1 MDKPVRRGPVLEPV
15 WLTQAVVSS
24 TRERLLPVTDDALLA
39 QVRLMRE
46 GGSSPKQ
53 IAKALGLRPAVVA
66 PLVRQVAAAAQSH
79 DDPADRVLLGCWI
92 SPGWSV
98 GLGLDE
104 APGAWKGL
112 DPLGGGDPASGGL
125 ANVLIV
131 RQERASRVTACG
143 FLVDVYCLGVKNAV
157 GPVPM
162 GTGSVEE
169 FSRKFFSGFDDAPV
183 AVPVELAQAVVHGAV
198 AYARGLGF
206 EPHPDFGAAVAYL
219 GTPAGASAI
228 RFGRDGQPFYISG
241 PYDSPRAVVQALE
254 AAVGAGNYHYM
265 VHV

>member
-1 MDKPVRRGPVLEPV
+1 LFVCGP
-15 WLTQAVVSS
+15 WKAVSM
-24 TRERLLPVTDDALLA
+24 TDDSLLA

-46 GGSSPKQ
+46 RGSSPKQ
-53 IAKALGLRPAVVA
+53 IAKALGLRPAAVA
-66 PLVRQVAAAAQSH
+66 PLVRQVAELQQSH
-79 DDPADRVLLGCWI
+79 DDPADRVLLGCWV

-104 APGAWKGL
+104 APAGWAAL
-112 DPLGGGDPASGGL
+112 DPLRGGEPATGGL

-157 GPVPM
+157 GPLPM
-162 GTGSVEE
+162 GSGAVED
-169 FSRKFFSGFDDAPV
+169 FSRRFFGGFDDAPV
-183 AVPVELAQAVVHGAV
+183 SVPLEFAQAVVHGAV

-206 EPHPDFGAAVAYL
+206 EPHPDFDAVVGYL
-219 GTPAGASAI
+219 GAPAGPSPI

-241 PYDSPRAVVQALE
+241 PYDNPRAVMDTLE
-254 AAVGAGNYHYM
+254 ATAGGGNYHYM
-265 VHV
+265 VGV

>member
-1 MDKPVRRGPVLEPV
+1 
-15 WLTQAVVSS
+15 
-24 TRERLLPVTDDALLA
+24 VTDEALLA

-46 GGSSPKQ
+46 RGSSPKQ
-53 IAKALGLRPAVVA
+53 IAKVLGLRPAAVA
-66 PLVRQVAAAAQSH
+66 PLVRQVAALQQSR

-92 SPGWSV
+92 SPGWSA

-104 APGAWKGL
+104 APEAWTAL
-112 DPLGGGDPASGGL
+112 DPLGAGDPATGGL

-162 GTGSVEE
+162 GSGAIEDFRRT
-169 FSRKFFSGFDDAPV
+169 FFSAFDDSPV
-183 AVPVELAQAVVHGAV
+183 AVSLELARAVVHGAV

-206 EPHPDFGAAVAYL
+206 EPHPDFETAVAYL
-219 GTPAGASAI
+219 GTPAGPSPI
-228 RFGRDGQPFYISG
+228 RFGRDGVPFYVSG
-241 PYDSPRAVVQALE
+241 PHDKPRAVVETLE
-254 AAVGAGNYHYM
+254 ATVGAGNYHYM

>member
-1 MDKPVRRGPVLEPV
+1 M
-15 WLTQAVVSS
+15 
-24 TRERLLPVTDDALLA
+24 TDDALLA
-39 QVRLMRE
+39 RVRLMRE
-46 GGSSPKQ
+46 RGSSPKQ

-66 PLVRQVAAAAQSH
+66 PLVRQVAALQQSH

-92 SPGWSV
+92 SPGWSA

-104 APGAWKGL
+104 APAAWAAL
-112 DPLGGGDPASGGL
+112 DPVGAGEPATGGL

-162 GTGSVEE
+162 GSGAVEE
-169 FSRKFFSGFDDAPV
+169 FRRQFFSAFDDAPV
-183 AVPVELAQAVVHGAV
+183 SVPLELAQSVVHGAV

-206 EPHPDFGAAVAYL
+206 EPHPDFDAAVAYL
-219 GTPAGASAI
+219 GMSAGASPI
-228 RFGRDGQPFYISG
+228 RFGRDGEPFYVSG
-241 PYDSPRAVVQALE
+241 PYDKPRAVVETLE
-254 AAVGAGNYHYM
+254 ATVGAGNYHYM
-265 VHV
+265 AHV

>member
-1 MDKPVRRGPVLEPV
+1 
-15 WLTQAVVSS
+15 
-24 TRERLLPVTDDALLA
+24 VTDDALLA

-46 GGSSPKQ
+46 RGSSPKQ
-53 IAKALGLRPAVVA
+53 IAKALGLRPAAVA
-66 PLVRQVAAAAQSH
+66 PLVRQVAAIAQSH

-104 APGAWKGL
+104 APAAWAAL
-112 DPLGGGDPASGGL
+112 DPVGAGEPASGGL

-162 GTGSVEE
+162 GSGAIED
-169 FSRKFFSGFDDAPV
+169 FSRKFFSAFDDSPV
-183 AVPVELAQAVVHGAV
+183 SVPLDLAQAVVHGAV

-206 EPHPDFGAAVAYL
+206 EPHPDFDATVPYL
-219 GTPAGASAI
+219 GTPAGPSPI
-228 RFGRDGQPFYISG
+228 RFGRDGKPFYVSG
-241 PYDSPRAVVQALE
+241 PYDTPRAVVDTLE
-254 AAVGAGNYHYM
+254 ATVGAGNYHYM

>member
-1 MDKPVRRGPVLEPV
+1 
-15 WLTQAVVSS
+15 
-24 TRERLLPVTDDALLA
+24 VTDDALLA

-46 GGSSPKQ
+46 RGSSPKQ
-53 IAKALGLRPAVVA
+53 IAKALGLRPAAVA
-66 PLVRQVAAAAQSH
+66 PLVRQVAAIAQSH

-92 SPGWSV
+92 SPGWSA

-104 APGAWKGL
+104 APAAWAAL
-112 DPLGGGDPASGGL
+112 DPVGAGEPATGGL

-143 FLVDVYCLGVKNAV
+143 FLADVYCLGVKNAV

-162 GTGSVEE
+162 GSGAVEE
-169 FSRKFFSGFDDAPV
+169 FRREFFSAFDDLPV
-183 AVPVELAQAVVHGAV
+183 AVPLELAQAVVHGAV

-206 EPHPDFGAAVAYL
+206 EPHPDFDAAVPYL
-219 GTPAGASAI
+219 GTPGGPSPI
-228 RFGRDGQPFYISG
+228 RFGRDGQPFYVSG
-241 PYDSPRAVVQALE
+241 PYDTPRAVVDTLE
-254 AAVGAGNYHYM
+254 ATVGAGNYHYM